1 MDARLLFLTEEKGT
15 LHAALPTRTD
25 YLRISN
31 SRRVDQ
37 MGRLRGYL
45 RRMQP
50 DLVHF
55 HDDLLWPQLLN
66 LGERQWRTLIHAHGG
81 GAAAPQPW
89 KTRALYAIQRMHA
102 DKIVCITEEA
112 KVSQAR
118 NVGFQPDRL
127 HVIYDGIHRS
137 AFRPPTAA
145 SSAAV
150 QARFGIPENAIV
162 VEFVGQLR
170 NSMKGCLDFP
180 PADEWTTDLFCRV
193 SGWGG
198 DRMSV
203 PMRKSCRQVD
213 VVEDNF
219 CGARSRGSHRLPCDG
234 RVLLFV
240 AP

>member
-1 MDARLLFLTEEKGT
+1 MRVAYELVRRLPELGVDARLLFLYGGEGYF
-15 LHAALPTRTD
+15 HAALPTRTD

-127 HVIYDGIHRS
+127 HVIYNGVDRS

-145 SSAAV
+145 ERCRAR
-150 QARFGIPENAIV
+150 ARFGIPENAIV
-162 VEFVGQLR
+162 VGFVGRLHD
-170 NSMKGCLDFP
+170 SMKGCLDFP
-180 PADEWTTDLFCRV
+180 PLMNGLPTCFVGLVAGEGQDEL
-193 SGWGG
+193 
-198 DRMSV
+198 
-203 PMRKSCRQVD
+203 PMRELCRQLGCEF
-213 VVEDNF
+213 EDNF
-219 CGARSRGSHRLPCDG
+219 CGAG
-234 RVLLFV
+234 
-240 AP
+240 